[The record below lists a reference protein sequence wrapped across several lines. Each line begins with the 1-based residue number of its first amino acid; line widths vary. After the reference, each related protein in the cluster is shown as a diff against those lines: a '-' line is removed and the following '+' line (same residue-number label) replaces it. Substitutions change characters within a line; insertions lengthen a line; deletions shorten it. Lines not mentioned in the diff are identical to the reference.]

1 MSTSQAS
8 FTFVQTLAQELS
20 HQEFDIPPFPDVAIR
35 IRDAMANPN
44 VTTNDIGKII
54 VADPV
59 LTSRLL
65 RMANSALLK
74 RGSIEITDINTAIG
88 RLGFDLVK
96 NTVVSLAM
104 DKTFEANDA
113 NPQLREY
120 IHAVRT
126 HSTHVCAL
134 AYILAKQQSSIE
146 NPEEVMLAGLLH
158 DIGKFY
164 ILNRANDFPELFGE
178 QEQLNELL
186 ATWHTGVGRAIIES
200 WGFPDHIA
208 EAIDDHETLSRYQPG
223 SPDMTDIV
231 LVANLFVNLHENP
244 PDELPDLSEIPACK
258 KLQIDHDRMAGIMRA
273 SEEEIRSIEQALG
286 GSKHPAP
293 PPPPP
298 PG

>member
-1 MSTSQAS
+1 MSSSQAT
-8 FTFVQTLAQELS
+8 FTFVQSLAQELS

-35 IRDAMANPN
+35 IRDAMNNPN
-44 VTTNDIGKII
+44 VTTHDIAKII
-54 VADPV
+54 TADPV
-59 LTSRLL
+59 LATRLL
-65 RMANSALLK
+65 RMANSALLR
-74 RGSIEITDINTAIG
+74 RGPIEITDINAAIG

-104 DKTFEANDA
+104 DTTFAADNVNAEVR
-113 NPQLREY
+113 QY
-120 IHAVRT
+120 IDAVRT

-134 AYILAKQQSSIE
+134 AYILAKQQSSIK
-146 NPEEVMLAGLLH
+146 NPEEVMLVGLLH

-164 ILNRANDFPELFGE
+164 ILNRANDFPELFGDPVTLN
-178 QEQLNELL
+178 QLV

-200 WGFPDHIA
+200 WGFPPRIA
-208 EAIDDHETLSRYQPG
+208 VAIDEHETLARYQPG

-258 KLQIDHDRMAGIMRA
+258 KMEINHERMAGIMLA
-273 SEEEIRSIEQALG
+273 SEDEIRSIEQALG
-286 GSKHPAP
+286 GSAHAVP

-298 PG
+298 Y